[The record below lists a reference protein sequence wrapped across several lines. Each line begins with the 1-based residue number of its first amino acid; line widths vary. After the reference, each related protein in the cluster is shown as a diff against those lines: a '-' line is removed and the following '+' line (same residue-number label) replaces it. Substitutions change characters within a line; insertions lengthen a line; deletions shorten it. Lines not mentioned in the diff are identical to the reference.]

1 MLDAAWG
8 EFRRQL
14 SYKTAACGGAVVAV
28 NPAYS
33 SRTCRVCGH
42 ESADNRKTQAVFAC
56 VACGHT
62 EHADVHAAKV
72 ILARGIAAWQES
84 GAQPAHHKP
93 ANQTAAGH
101 AASAHGEA
109 VRPGLRASARRAA
122 SAKWEPA
129 EEAARA

>member
-72 ILARGIAAWQES
+72 ILARGTAAWQEQAK
-84 GAQPAHHKP
+84 GREQALRD
-93 ANQTAAGH
+93 QTAAGH
-101 AASAHGEA
+101 AAPAHGEA
-109 VRPGLRASARRAA
+109 VRPGSRESARRAA